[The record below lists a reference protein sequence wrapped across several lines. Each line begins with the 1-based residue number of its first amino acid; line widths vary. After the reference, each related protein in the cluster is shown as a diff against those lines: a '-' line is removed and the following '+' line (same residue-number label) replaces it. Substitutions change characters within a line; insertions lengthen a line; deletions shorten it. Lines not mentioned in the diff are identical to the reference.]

1 MARRFAAM
9 LALLLAFLLG
19 TSIPLTCAQA
29 MAPSVTTMSLA
40 HDHSP
45 CGDGA
50 HLCPACQSP
59 PLGGILARAEV
70 PLSAVAFTRT
80 ETVFFRTI
88 PRGTSQ
94 QPMLPPPR
102 SLT

>member
-1 MARRFAAM
+1 MVRRFAAM

-19 TSIPLTCAQA
+19 SSIPLTCAHA
-29 MAPSVTTMSLA
+29 MAPSAATISMA

-70 PLSAVAFTRT
+70 PFSAVGFTRT
-80 ETVFFRTI
+80 ETMFFCII
-88 PRGTSQ
+88 PRGTGQ
-94 QPMLPPPR
+94 QPILPPPR